1 MKINESGRLSS
12 IQAYRAGLQAKDAK
26 AAAGKG
32 AQKDNVVISAE
43 AMEMLEAQRIGG
55 SERAERL
62 EALKHSVQTGSY
74 HVSTERLAEKLLPY
88 LK

>member
-1 MKINESGRLSS
+1 MKINEPGRLSS

-26 AAAGKG
+26 AAASKG

-43 AMEMLEAQRIGG
+43 ALEMLEAQRTGG
-55 SERAERL
+55 AERAGRI
-62 EALKHSVQTGSY
+62 EALKQSVQTGTY
-74 HVSTERLAEKLLPY
+74 EVSAERVAEKLLPY